1 MQKIK
6 KIYEHKNTKFLMT
19 HVLIACA
26 LMLTGCARPQHQE
39 TVEQICLPDTDKLQ
53 AMQTA
58 EDVFARMHFIV
69 TKADPDQG
77 IIRTKSLPAAQSF
90 EFWRT
95 DNVGSFNSTEANLH
109 SIRRTAELHISRQD
123 GQLCINCYVKAQR
136 LSLPERRITGSG
148 SSYALFTTSKRSVQ
162 VLQLHPE
169 QEKDMAW
176 IDLDNDSQLAT
187 EILKQIEKQ
196 LKRQE

>member
-1 MQKIK
+1 
-6 KIYEHKNTKFLMT
+6 
-19 HVLIACA
+19 
-26 LMLTGCARPQHQE
+26 MLNGCARPQHRE
-39 TVEQICLPDTDKLQ
+39 TVEKICLPETDKPK
-53 AMQTA
+53 AMQAA
-58 EDVFARMHFIV
+58 EDVLAQMHFIV
-69 TKADPDQG
+69 TKADSEQG

-109 SIRRTAELHISRQD
+109 SIRRNAELHISSRD

-136 LSLPERRITGSG
+136 LSLPERQTTSG
-148 SSYALFTTSKRSVQ
+148 ASSYAMFTTSKRSVQ

-169 QEKDMAW
+169 QKKDMAW
-176 IDLDNDSQLAT
+176 IDLDNDTQLAT

-196 LKRQE
+196 LKRKE

>member
-1 MQKIK
+1 MK
-6 KIYEHKNTKFLMT
+6 KNKRKLKNIEN
-19 HVLIACA
+19 LIVCVIII
-26 LMLTGCARPQHQE
+26 TGCAQPQHQQV
-39 TVEQICLPDTDKLQ
+39 VEQICLPDTQKPN
-53 AMQTA
+53 AMQMA
-58 EDVFARMHFIV
+58 EDVLDRMNFTIS
-69 TKADPDQG
+69 KADTKQG
-77 IIRTKSLPAAQSF
+77 IIRTKPLPAAQSF